1 LYTSIFGDAP
11 DENDTFIYEVL
22 GMGFQEAGKFM
33 RQKAYEVGNEY
44 FGRTVATAM
53 NQGLGGNVIRGI

>member
-1 LYTSIFGDAP
+1 MVGL
-11 DENDTFIYEVL
+11 
-22 GMGFQEAGKFM
+22 GFQDAGKAM
-33 RQKAYEVGNEY
+33 RKKAFDTGNQY